1 MEALRELL
9 TKQRNRRLNTPVY
22 NLFDDL
28 VTEYAKLKNSDQ
40 DAVKAVYNPEVER
53 FLRSYMG
60 IEEDDKVAEIINRHR
75 AEHGEPPAA
84 MMAIY
89 EWEHQRQIDKAKK
102 VKILQSQYR
111 EGL

>member
-1 MEALRELL
+1 MKVIKYLSEMIEDELEGAEHYAENAIKYKEEMPALAETLL
-9 TKQRNRRLNTPVY
+9 EISTQEMRHVNMLH
-22 NLFDDL
+22 
-28 VTEYAKLKNSDQ
+28 
-40 DAVKAVYNPEVER
+40 
-53 FLRSYMG
+53 
-60 IEEDDKVAEIINRHR
+60 DKVAEIINRHR

-102 VKILQSQYR
+102 VKILQTQYR